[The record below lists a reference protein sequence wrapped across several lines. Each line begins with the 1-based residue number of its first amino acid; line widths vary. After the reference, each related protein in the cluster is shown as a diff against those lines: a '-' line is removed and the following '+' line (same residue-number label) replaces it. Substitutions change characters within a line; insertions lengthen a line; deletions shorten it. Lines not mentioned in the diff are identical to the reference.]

1 MKCLFEITEDMDIND
16 VLATLQDLL
25 INQYSFDWR
34 QANTHPESFEA
45 CTWGSGNVIGR
56 SKGSQKYR
64 KLAEFYDSPDMML
77 AINAVRAL
85 PILMR
90 YISTLQ
96 IQVICGNRN
105 KP

>member
-1 MKCLFEITEDMDIND
+1 MKCLFEISDDMPISE
-16 VLATLQDLL
+16 VLATVQDLL

-45 CTWGSGNVIGR
+45 STWGSGNVIGR
-56 SKGSQKYR
+56 SEGSQKYR

-85 PILMR
+85 PILMG

-96 IQVICGNRN
+96 IQVVCGTQ
-105 KP
+105 KK